1 MEPSILQ
8 DLLVQEQYQLTAEE
22 WLIVKLIF
30 FGLDDDTQRGLI
42 PRLYASGGLTTR
54 TLRANLLSLQEK
66 GIFTKEY
73 KVPSCL
79 ELFDPEAVI
88 FNKNF
93 LKNYLRY
100 SNELGKDLWDRY
112 PKELGPYRL
121 RLTTKNFPGQ
131 SKEEGLFR
139 AYGRIIKWNPETH
152 KRIIDI
158 LERAKEKNLITY
170 GICEFVLSEKWEE
183 LEEQLNNGEVGKL
196 DITNFIDEFDY

>member
-79 ELFDPEAVI
+79 ELFDPEAVV

-93 LKNYLRY
+93 LKNHLRY
-100 SNELGKDLWDRY
+100 SLEMGEELYNAY
-112 PKELGPYRL
+112 PDKINGYDMRNCT
-121 RLTTKNFPGQ
+121 RIFRDAGQ
-131 SKEEGLFR
+131 DGLFR
-139 AYGRIIKWNPETH
+139 EYGKKISWNPETH
-152 KRIIDI
+152 KHILDI
-158 LERAKEKNLITY
+158 LKRSLDRNLISY
-170 GICEFVLSEKWEE
+170 GICEFVLSRKWRD
-183 LEEQLNNGEVGKL
+183 LEQQLENGDRGKL